1 MLIGFNRCFVRKI
14 YLYFLQSVSRITNN
28 INKLYYM
35 LTEFEL
41 PISLNVPHGC
51 VICIT
56 YKKIIGYGENGPIYM
71 GDVKQYYPTN
81 GDCNVFQET

>member
-1 MLIGFNRCFVRKI
+1 
-14 YLYFLQSVSRITNN
+14 
-28 INKLYYM
+28 M

-56 YKKIIGYGENGPIYM
+56 YKKIIGYGKNGPIYM